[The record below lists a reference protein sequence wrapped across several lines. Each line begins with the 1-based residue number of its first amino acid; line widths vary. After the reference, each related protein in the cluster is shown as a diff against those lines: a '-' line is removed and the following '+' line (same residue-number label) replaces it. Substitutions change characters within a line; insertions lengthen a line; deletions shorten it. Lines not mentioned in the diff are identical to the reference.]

1 MTRRSLLV
9 SRVLATCAALAGIAW
24 LVRDI
29 DVRALGAALARAQL
43 WPIAAAA
50 AINFGTIASKAVAWR
65 ILLGSTPPVGV
76 ARLFRY
82 GVIASA
88 ASVIL
93 PLRSGELL
101 RLWLLRDR
109 DGIALSRGAAIAIA
123 EKLLDV
129 VSLVVLVAPLP
140 LVAAVPSELGRWI
153 ALLAGGGLIGVVG
166 VVLLAPRLGSTGWR
180 GELARGLGVLRDRRR
195 FVGATAALVGGW
207 LIDLSMI
214 ELVLLAVGLAL
225 PFGASLVVLFALNI
239 AIALPST
246 PGQLGALELG
256 ALVGLRMLGAP
267 EAESLAFALLYH
279 ILQLVPVVAIGLG
292 LGASEIW
299 TRRSL

>member
-1 MTRRSLLV
+1 VTRRSALV
-9 SRVLATCAALAGIAW
+9 LRVLATCAAIAGIVW

-29 DVRALGAALARAQL
+29 DARALGAALARARL
-43 WPIAAAA
+43 WPIALAA
-50 AINFGTIASKAVAWR
+50 AINFGIIASKALAWR
-65 ILLGSTPPVGV
+65 ILFGRDAPGV

-82 GVIASA
+82 GVIACA

-109 DGIALSRGAAIAIA
+109 DGIALSRGAAVAIA

-140 LVAAVPSELGRWI
+140 LFAPVPPELARWI
-153 ALLAGGGLIGVVG
+153 AVLAGGGLVG
-166 VVLLAPRLGSTGWR
+166 VAGVALLAPRIGSTGWR
-180 GELARGLGVLRDRRR
+180 GELAHGLGVLRDRRA
-195 FVGATAALVGGW
+195 FAAATAALVGAW
-207 LIDLSMI
+207 LIDLAMI
-214 ELVLLAVGLAL
+214 ELVLRAVGLSL
-225 PFGASLVVLFALNI
+225 PFGGSLIVLFTLNI

-256 ALVGLRMLGAP
+256 ALVGLRLLGAP

-279 ILQLVPVVAIGLG
+279 VLQLVPVVAIGLL
-292 LGASEIW
+292 LGADEIW
-299 TRRSL
+299 ARRIR

>member
-1 MTRRSLLV
+1 MTRRSVLAL
-9 SRVLATCAALAGIAW
+9 RVLATCAALGGIAW
-24 LVRDI
+24 LVRDL
-29 DVRALGAALARAQL
+29 DAHALGAALARAQL
-43 WPIAAAA
+43 WPIALAAV
-50 AINFGTIASKAVAWR
+50 INFGILASKAVAWR
-65 ILLGSTPPVGV
+65 ILLGRDAPVGV

-109 DGIALSRGAAIAIA
+109 DGIALSRGAAIALA

-140 LVAAVPSELGRWI
+140 LLAPVPPELARWI
-153 ALLAGGGLIGVVG
+153 AVLAGGALVAVTGVAV
-166 VVLLAPRLGSTGWR
+166 LAPRLGVTGWR

-195 FVGATAALVGGW
+195 FVAATAALVAAW
-207 LIDLSMI
+207 LIDLAMI
-214 ELVLLAVGLAL
+214 GLVLRAVGLAL
-225 PFGASLVVLFALNI
+225 PFGGSLIVLFALNI

-256 ALVGLRMLGAP
+256 ALVGLHLLGAP
-267 EAESLAFALLYH
+267 KAESLAFALLYH
-279 ILQLVPVVAIGLG
+279 VLQLVPVVAIGLL
-292 LGASEIW
+292 LGAREIW
-299 TRRSL
+299 ARRIR